1 VNTTLF
7 DAVVAFLRLVVR
19 VFFRTIEVVGK
30 SQIPVD
36 GPVMFVGNHP
46 NSLLDPALI
55 TTMCGRRVRFAA
67 KDTLFESAPFRVILR
82 ALGAVPIKRRQDHDD
97 KMAASGEKLD
107 NSAAFDAL
115 FHILEEGDAF
125 GIFPEGI
132 SHAMS
137 ELAPLKT
144 GAARIAL
151 GARAKGI
158 PVTVIPCGLIYRRR
172 ERMRSRVL
180 VQYGA
185 PIDIDEALVLR
196 FRTDAK
202 GAAQELT
209 DRVELAL
216 RALTI
221 NARDFDT
228 LRVLDAVRRLYQPK
242 GKKLTLAERSEISR
256 RFISHY
262 EEMKADPDV
271 RALYSDVEAYL
282 FKLSALGMSDSDLL
296 RPISR
301 LSSTIRVAQHLLLT
315 LVWVPLALPGIIV
328 HAPVLIAA
336 VFAGEALTTR
346 KDVKSTTKL
355 MVATAL
361 TLSVYAAI
369 VAFFVVVSGVKR
381 GLVTGPL
388 TVAVLLASGWATIRV
403 LERQSVLRRGL
414 STLMQLMNLTKE
426 VEAMKHTRDELR
438 ARTLALVDQHI
449 DPTLS
454 RVVAREDQT

>member
-7 DAVVAFLRLVVR
+7 DSVVAFLRVVVR
-19 VFFRTIEVVGK
+19 VFFRTIEVVGTHHV
-30 SQIPVD
+30 PPA

-46 NSLLDPALI
+46 NSLLDPGLI

-67 KDTLFESAPFRVILR
+67 KDTLFESRPFRVILR
-82 ALGAVPIKRRQDHDD
+82 ALGSVPIKRRQDHDTKGD
-97 KMAASGEKLD
+97 AAKLD

-115 FHILEEGDAF
+115 FGILEEGDAF

-151 GARAKGI
+151 GAWQKGI
-158 PVTVIPCGLIYRRR
+158 DVTLVPCGLTYRRR

-180 VQYGA
+180 VQFGA
-185 PIDIDEALVLR
+185 PIERDDTLVQR
-196 FRTDAK
+196 FETDAK

-209 DRVELAL
+209 DRIDTAL

-221 NARDFDT
+221 NAADFET
-228 LRVLDAVRRLYQPK
+228 LRVLDGVRRLYQPK
-242 GKKLTLAERSEISR
+242 GRRLTLAERAEISR
-256 RFISHY
+256 RFIAHY
-262 EEMKADPDV
+262 EDVKDMPDV

-282 FKLSALGMSDSDLL
+282 VKLTALGLRDSDLT

-301 LSSTIRVAQHLLLT
+301 LSWIVRVAQHLLLF
-315 LVWVPLALPGIIV
+315 LVWLPLALPGIVV
-328 HAPVLIAA
+328 HAPILVAA
-336 VFAGEALTTR
+336 VFAGEALTAR

-355 MVATAL
+355 MVATGL
-361 TLSVYAAI
+361 TLSVYAGI
-369 VAFFVVVSGVKR
+369 VALFVVVSGVKA

-388 TVAVLLASGWATIRV
+388 TVLFLLASGWATIRV
-403 LERQSVLRRGL
+403 LERQSVLRRGF
-414 STLMQLMNLTKE
+414 STLLSLLNLQSE
-426 VEAMKHTRDELR
+426 VAAMVATRDELR
-438 ARTLALVDQHI
+438 ARTLALVDAHL
-449 DPTLS
+449 DPN
-454 RVVAREDQT
+454 VARVIPREAQA